1 MILPPGHAQ
10 QIRQR
15 RAFSR
20 REKGMIG
27 GVLGAVLAIIVVLV
41 ISVATTEGKSGHGC
55 VSVSLGYSIGGQTFH
70 SCGRAAQQF
79 CAGAHKQ
86 GLTGAAGDVVARE
99 CRKAGIPV
107 AS

>member
-15 RAFSR
+15 RAFTR
-20 REKGMIG
+20 RERGLIG
-27 GVLGAVLAIIVVLV
+27 GVLGAVLAIVVVLV
-41 ISVATTEGKSGHGC
+41 IALATADQKSGHGC

-70 SCGRAAQQF
+70 SCGQAARQF

-99 CRKAGIPV
+99 CRKAGIP
-107 AS
+107 AT